1 MQVKVD
7 KIIKDIDASESGDL
21 SFSYRESKR

>member
-7 KIIKDIDASESGDL
+7 KTIKDIDASESGVL
-21 SFSYRESKR
+21 YFSYRESKR